1 MRGGTASDISSG
13 TAGIPESD
21 IKVHFTISLSSRS
34 PLIENQRDQD
44 TFVMDLLKEFS
55 YHNLYN
61 SRDMRQRDILEMVRF
76 EAKTHEVK
84 LGFKYDHVAYAV
96 LDLDS

>member
-1 MRGGTASDISSG
+1 
-13 TAGIPESD
+13 
-21 IKVHFTISLSSRS
+21 
-34 PLIENQRDQD
+34 
-44 TFVMDLLKEFS
+44 MDLLKEFS